1 MSKKPN
7 NEKVTVLNRLE
18 AILLSVL
25 SSLKESAPDYCELE
39 TVDGEYNIVF
49 NNGSLLTILA
59 YEGTRTIV
67 GKTVFEQHIERLTE
81 RLNVFLNKSGHQFG
95 MVFRRDLDPTSDLY
109 SIAEIKKNTAANLG
123 LDVDFLIDEEQQVYS
138 RFVYDET
145 NYIVLISHPQLLDSS
160 ELNLE
165 AKRKSKFFQEYDVP
179 AFAEAQSIF
188 LSNSY
193 LKSQHE
199 TYVESILIALS
210 NQDFAAQVYKLPVGA
225 ALRAIKKS
233 VSPQHTDENW
243 VAQIPNFGERTVPMR
258 WKTNHLQND
267 ISHLLWQPLP
277 EQIMRNTIAG
287 VDRASRG
294 TYPIGSV
301 ITENRIYSPLLIA
314 SPPQNLVAFTSLF
327 ESLNNAST
335 VLPNGVHRALPYA
348 ISFMLGG
355 DGLAGNSIK
364 KGLAKILAVASSDN
378 TNIKSAL
385 ESLGDYAS
393 DGGVV
398 VSLSISCMTWAENN
412 AYGIDEIQVRRSKLW
427 RTLEAWGGTQVVE
440 KGGDPVLGF
449 TSNLPGLT
457 FKHHAPKCAAPLYD
471 ALYML
476 PWCRQASPF
485 KQGTIL
491 HRSVDGKLMKQ
502 QAFSPDLTL
511 WVKLYCGK
519 PGSGKSVAMNNDIF
533 ECCLLPGLNR
543 LPFIFMVDVGI
554 SSRGPIDILR
564 DHLPKHLKY
573 QAVYK
578 RLRNDRR
585 YAINPLECAVGRMIP
600 TAEEIAQMV
609 AFLSTLI
616 TPIEA
621 EDKAEKGLSNFLTMI
636 VEKTFISKMEGDEKG
651 HPNKYERNV
660 NSELDFIID
669 QNNLKASGF
678 SYFQLVNHFHSK
690 GLYRARD
697 LCHRLA
703 MPVIADSIRVATND
717 SEVKSAYEN
726 SLTSTNETFISMFT
740 RGVQEA
746 TSMYPIFCTTT
757 AFDVD
762 TARVVSL
769 DLQDVIGKNPK
780 QSSLFFQIA
789 RMFAKKKIAFSKE
802 DIETFPPLFQPYYT
816 KLVDEISEDLKI
828 LAFDELHHA
837 AKNKNLF
844 SELMR
849 DCREA
854 RKWNMMLMFASQEL
868 EDFGKIPS
876 YVTQFVIADR
886 GTPELLAYMKK
897 TISLKDEEEE
907 ALTKYVNLGPGGLT
921 FLSRTVAKNGV
932 YTTLMTLTLGPQK
945 IWALTTDADERL
957 LRSAMYDLLND
968 RPLSLRLLA
977 QAFPS
982 GAKKAIAARK
992 EGLRKQLNG
1001 EVDAERESES
1011 IAKIIAKELIE
1022 AYKQAQFSFSA

>member
-1 MSKKPN
+1 MSKKLT
-7 NEKVTVLNRLE
+7 NEKITVLNRME

-25 SSLKESAPDYCELE
+25 SSLKVSAPDYSDLE

-49 NNGSLLTILA
+49 NNGSLLTLLA
-59 YEGTRTIV
+59 YDGTRTIV
-67 GKTVFEQHIERLTE
+67 GQRVFESHLERLTS
-81 RLNVFLNKSGHQFG
+81 RLSVFLNKSGHQFG
-95 MVFRRDLDPTSDLY
+95 MVFRRDLNPTSDLY
-109 SIAEIKKNTAANLG
+109 KTAEIKKNTAANLG
-123 LDVDFLIDEEQQVYS
+123 LNVDFLIDEEQRIYS

-145 NYIVLISHPQLLDSS
+145 NFIILISHPQLLDYS
-160 ELNLE
+160 EVNLE
-165 AKRKSKFFQEYDVP
+165 EKRKTILFKEYDIP
-179 AFAEAQSIF
+179 AFADAQSIF

-199 TYVESILIALS
+199 TYVESVMSALS
-210 NQDFAAQVYKLPVGA
+210 DPDFAAQAYKLPVGE

-233 VSPQHTDENW
+233 VSPQNTDDNW
-243 VAQIPNFGERTVPMR
+243 EAQIPRYGKRKVPMR
-258 WKTNHLQND
+258 WKTNYLQND
-267 ISHLLWQPLP
+267 VSHLLWQPLP
-277 EQIMRNTIAG
+277 EQIVRNTIAG
-287 VDRASRG
+287 IDRASRG

-301 ITENRIYSPLLIA
+301 ITENRIYSPLLVA
-314 SPPQNLVAFTSLF
+314 SPPQNFVSFTSLF

-335 VLPNGVHRALPYA
+335 VLPNGIERALPYA
-348 ISFMLGG
+348 ISFMIGG
-355 DGLAGNSIK
+355 DGLAGNSLK
-364 KGLAKILAVASSDN
+364 KGLAKILAVASSEN
-378 TNIKSAL
+378 TNIKSAI
-385 ESLGDYAS
+385 ESLTDYAAH
-393 DGGVV
+393 GGVV

-440 KGGDPVLGF
+440 KGGDPILGF
-449 TSNLPGLT
+449 TSNIPGLT
-457 FKHHAPKCAAPLYD
+457 YKHHAPKCAAPLYD

-485 KQGTIL
+485 KFGTIL

-502 QAFSPDLTL
+502 EAFSPDLTL

-533 ECCLLPGLNR
+533 ESCLLPGLNR
-543 LPFIFMVDVGI
+543 LPFIFMIDIGI

-564 DHLPKHLKY
+564 DHLPKELKH

-578 RLRNDRR
+578 RLRNDSR

-600 TAEEIAQMV
+600 TPEETAQIV

-616 TPIEA
+616 TPIES
-621 EDKAEKGLSNFLTMI
+621 ENKAEKGLSNFLTMI
-636 VEKTFISKMEGDEKG
+636 VEKTFIRKMEGDEKG
-651 HPNKYERNV
+651 HPNKYDRNV
-660 NSELDFIID
+660 NYELDIILD
-669 QNNLKASGF
+669 ENKINPRGH
-678 SYFQLVNHFHSK
+678 SYYKLVNICHAK

-703 MPVIADSIRVATND
+703 MPVLSDAITVASGD
-717 SEVKSAYEN
+717 SEVQSAYAN
-726 SLTSTNETFISMFT
+726 SITSMGGSFIAMFI

-746 TSMYPIFCTTT
+746 SSMYPIFCSTT

-769 DLQDVIGKNPK
+769 DLQDVIGTNAK

-789 RMFAKKKIAFSKE
+789 RMFAKKKIAFSVE
-802 DIETFPPLFQPYYT
+802 DIETFPPLFRPYYK
-816 KLVDEISEDLKI
+816 KLVEEISEDLKI

-837 AKNKNLF
+837 KKNNALF

-868 EDFGKIPS
+868 EDFGGIPR

-886 GTPELLAYMKK
+886 GTPESIEYMKK
-897 TISLKDEEEE
+897 TISLKPEEEE
-907 ALTKYVNLGPGGLT
+907 ALTRYVNLGPGGLT
-921 FLSRTVAKNGV
+921 FLSKTVAKNGT
-932 YTTLMTLTLGPQK
+932 YTTLMTLTIGPQK
-945 IWALTTDADERL
+945 LWGFTTDADERL
-957 LRSAMYDLLND
+957 LRSAMYELLND
-968 RPLSLRLLA
+968 RPLSLELLSKS
-977 QAFPS
+977 FPS
-982 GAKKAIAARK
+982 GAKKAMAARR
-992 EGLRKQLNG
+992 EGLRKQKFG
-1001 EVDAERESES
+1001 DVDLDNESQS

-1022 AYKQAQFSFSA
+1022 AYKLAQFTAS

>member
-1 MSKKPN
+1 MSKKPI
-7 NEKVTVLNRLE
+7 NEKITVLNRLE

-25 SSLKESAPDYCELE
+25 ASLKVSAPDYCDLE

-59 YEGTRTIV
+59 YDGTRTIV
-67 GKTVFEQHIERLTE
+67 GQRVFEKHLERLTS
-81 RLNVFLNKSGHQFG
+81 RLNVFLSKSGHQFG
-95 MVFRRDLDPTSDLY
+95 MVFRRDLNPTSDLY
-109 SIAEIKKNTAANLG
+109 RTAEIKKTTAANLG
-123 LDVDFLIDEEQQVYS
+123 LDVNFLIDEEQRIYS

-145 NYIVLISHPQLLDSS
+145 NFIILISHPQLLDSS
-160 ELNLE
+160 EVSLE
-165 AKRKSKFFQEYDVP
+165 EKRKSILFKEYDVP
-179 AFAEAQSIF
+179 AFSEAQSIF

-199 TYVESILIALS
+199 TYVESVISSLT
-210 NQDFAAQVYKLPVGA
+210 DPEFAAQAYKLPVGE

-243 VAQIPNFGERTVPMR
+243 VAQIPKYGERTVPMR
-258 WKTNHLQND
+258 WKTNYLQND
-267 ISHLLWQPLP
+267 VSHLLWQPLP

-314 SPPQNLVAFTSLF
+314 SPPQNFVTFTSLF

-335 VLPNGVHRALPYA
+335 VLPNGVERALPYA
-348 ISFMLGG
+348 ISFMIGG
-355 DGLAGNSIK
+355 DGLAGNSLK

-378 TNIKSAL
+378 TNIKSAIEAL
-385 ESLGDYAS
+385 DDYAAH
-393 DGGVV
+393 GGVV

-440 KGGDPVLGF
+440 KGGDPILGF

-457 FKHHAPKCAAPLYD
+457 YKHHAPKCAAPLYD

-485 KQGTIL
+485 KLGTIL

-502 QAFSPDLTL
+502 EAFSPDLTL

-533 ECCLLPGLNR
+533 ESCLLPGLNR
-543 LPFIFMVDVGI
+543 LPFIFMIDIGI

-564 DHLPKHLKY
+564 DHLPKELKH

-578 RLRNDRR
+578 RLRNDSR

-600 TAEEIAQMV
+600 TAAETAQMV

-636 VEKTFISKMEGDEKG
+636 VEKTFIKKMEGDEKG
-651 HPNKYERNV
+651 HPNIYERNV
-660 NSELDFIID
+660 NHELDIILD
-669 QNNLKASGF
+669 QNKINARGY
-678 SYFQLVNHFHSK
+678 SYYKLVNTCHAK

-703 MPVIADSIRVATND
+703 MPVLSDAITVASGD
-717 SEVKSAYEN
+717 SEVKSAYEQ
-726 SLTSTNETFISMFT
+726 SVTSMGGSFITMFI

-746 TSMYPIFCTTT
+746 SSMYPIFCSTT

-769 DLQDVIGKNPK
+769 DLQDVIGTNSK

-789 RMFAKKKIAFSKE
+789 RMFAKKKIAFSAE
-802 DIETFPPLFQPYYT
+802 DIETFPPLFRPYYK
-816 KLVDEISEDLKI
+816 KLVEEISEDIKI

-837 AKNKNLF
+837 KKNKDLF

-868 EDFGKIPS
+868 EDFGGIPR

-886 GTPELLAYMKK
+886 GTPESIEYMKK
-897 TISLKDEEEE
+897 TISLKPEEEE
-907 ALTKYVNLGPGGLT
+907 ALTRYVNLGPGGLT
-921 FLSRTVAKNGV
+921 FLSKTVAKNGT
-932 YTTLMTLTLGPQK
+932 YTTLMTLTIGPQK
-945 IWALTTDADERL
+945 LWGLTTDADERL
-957 LRSAMYDLLND
+957 LRSAMYELLND
-968 RPLSLRLLA
+968 RPLSLELLSKS
-977 QAFPS
+977 FPL
-982 GAKKAIAARK
+982 GAKKAMAARK
-992 EGLRKQLNG
+992 EGLRKQTFG
-1001 EVDAERESES
+1001 EIDLEHESES
-1011 IAKIIAKELIE
+1011 IAKTIAKELIE
-1022 AYKQAQFSFSA
+1022 TYKQSQFSISQ